1 MQAVA
6 AAQAPTT
13 RSPHHGHLHT
23 AQDPTRTD
31 TDTSHQAPASLPLLT
46 YLIHKDVSLEG
57 ETKKQNQSNKGAG
70 HSLPVTAGSPAGV
83 GQGETPPP
91 PGPWGPNSFIIPLPP
106 GIQGGLRLS
115 QGTVG
120 SGHMAQS
127 CEDSTGVGLSASLS
141 SCSECGGGISL
152 TLTS

>member
-106 GIQGGLRLS
+106 GIKGASDCRR
-115 QGTVG
+115 
-120 SGHMAQS
+120 AQS
-127 CEDSTGVGLSASLS
+127 ARATWLSPVRTAQALVCLPLSPHALSVEVASV
-141 SCSECGGGISL
+141 
-152 TLTS
+152 